1 MTDLSDLIERVRGVA
16 GADDPT
22 LRYID
27 CHLWVLGQG
36 GDARMHVCDS
46 STKDFVWERGMDGL
60 WVRGVVKFRDVPKYT
75 ASIHAATALIA
86 AKLPGWL
93 VTMEFGEG
101 KPCAMMLRP
110 GFEDGRHVII
120 ESAATLPLAL
130 CLALLVALT
139 QEGQ

>member
-1 MTDLSDLIERVRGVA
+1 MTDLSDLIERVRKAEGPDRELDRAIGSLA
-16 GADDPT
+16 GASETTFPQYEPDGVMP
-22 LRYID
+22 RYTGSID
-27 CHLWVLGQG
+27 
-36 GDARMHVCDS
+36 A
-46 STKDFVWERGMDGL
+46 
-60 WVRGVVKFRDVPKYT
+60 
-75 ASIHAATALIA
+75 ITALIA